1 MSGVQKLMRDNITSN
16 GINEMMILIT
26 FFTLWSFYFCALTL
40 DCGHPLNTVHIRTEV
55 NPKDRTSV
63 HLIWKV
69 RSEFSWLLYWSVLN
83 YNFRDV
89 GQGYEKFEHVIVML
103 FNLIRQYHISKG
115 MIQTFF
121 SLFLSSLHRSFIN
134 SNVWTFQTFT
144 FIVIKEGVFF

>member
-1 MSGVQKLMRDNITSN
+1 MFFGVSSSNMNFWVVVAFKCVKMSGVQKLMRDNITSN
-16 GINEMMILIT
+16 GINAMMILIT

-115 MIQTFF
+115 TRSKHFF
-121 SLFLSSLHRSFIN
+121 I
-134 SNVWTFQTFT
+134 
-144 FIVIKEGVFF
+144 I

>member
-1 MSGVQKLMRDNITSN
+1 MVI
-16 GINEMMILIT
+16 IP
-26 FFTLWSFYFCALTL
+26 FFFVLTL
-40 DCGHPLNTVHIRTEV
+40 LKCGHPLNTVHIRTEV

-69 RSEFSWLLYWSVLN
+69 RTEFSWLLYWSVLN
-83 YNFRDV
+83 YNFSGDV
-89 GQGYEKFEHVIVML
+89 VWRIGYEKFEHVMLML

-144 FIVIKEGVFF
+144 FIVINEGVFF